1 MRVTQ
6 RLTESSV
13 CLVAPD
19 DGLDRQLE
27 KILQG
32 AGRLQAA
39 SKPILE
45 INAQS
50 ELVQNIASVADHAFR
65 EDAVRLLLDEAR
77 ILDGDKPGDPRAFA
91 GRQARLFSRAIGQ
104 H

>member
-1 MRVTQ
+1 MTAASLRFKHHFD
-6 RLTESSV
+6 RF
-13 CLVAPD
+13 A
-19 DGLDRQLE
+19 LDRL
-27 KILQG
+27 